1 MNKTRPSTP
10 AATRLYAVGDIH
22 GRLDL
27 LDRLLAMIEA
37 DATNHADKKG
47 KLIFLG
53 DYVDRGLDSRG
64 VIERLTGGFAAGLAP
79 IFLRGNHDN
88 MLLDMIK
95 GDLSVAPVWLQLGG
109 TATAASYGLSVFGG
123 VKENKMDVL
132 HKSLVEKVPP
142 AHRAFLEDTLFA
154 VTYGDYYFVH
164 AGVRAGISL
173 EKQKPQDQMWVR
185 GDFLAST
192 ADFGKVVVHGHTISP
207 EPDIRANR
215 VGIDTGA
222 YASGH
227 LTCLILDGTERT
239 FLQT

>member
-1 MNKTRPSTP
+1 MKHPVPSTP
-10 AATRLYAVGDIH
+10 AMTRLYVVGDVH

-27 LDRLLAMIEA
+27 LSRLLAMIEA
-37 DATNHADKKG
+37 DAMQHPDKKK

-64 VIERLTGGFAAGLAP
+64 VIERLTGGFAAGLVP
-79 IFLRGNHDN
+79 IFLRGNHEE
-88 MLLDMIK
+88 MLLSMVN

-109 TATAASYGLSVFGG
+109 TATAASYGISVFGG
-123 VKENKMDVL
+123 VQKHKLEAL
-132 HKSLVEKVPP
+132 HKSLAEKMPP
-142 AHRAFLEDTLFA
+142 AHHAFLEDTLLA

-164 AGVRAGISL
+164 AGVRAGIPL
-173 EKQKPQDQMWVR
+173 EKQKREDQLWVR

-207 EPDIRANR
+207 APDMRGNR
-215 VGIDTGA
+215 IGIDTGA

-227 LTCLILDGTERT
+227 LTCLILDGEARS